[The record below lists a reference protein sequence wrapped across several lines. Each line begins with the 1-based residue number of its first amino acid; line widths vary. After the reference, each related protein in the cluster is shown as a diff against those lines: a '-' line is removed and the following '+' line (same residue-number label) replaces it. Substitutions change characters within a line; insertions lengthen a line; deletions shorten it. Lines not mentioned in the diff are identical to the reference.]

1 MNETHT
7 TSERLPYA
15 FSEPLTVVE
24 LENRLRGEKESRPRV
39 VVRIERRSTKLLNLD
54 NLWGSVKP
62 LVDCLR
68 AAKLIY
74 DDDIDSIDLS
84 VTQSKVK
91 TRKEHE
97 TILTLEYG
105 SMPTL
110 RS

>member
-1 MNETHT
+1 MNENNA
-7 TSERLPYA
+7 SSQRVLDR
-15 FSEPLTVVE
+15 EPEPQSVVE
-24 LENRLRGEKESRPRV
+24 LENRLRREKKSRPRV

-97 TILTLEYG
+97 TIVELEYG
-105 SMPTL
+105 KD
-110 RS
+110 